1 MREFESLHL
10 RQTSVS
16 MVACACFFIVKV
28 GPLDNCCV
36 PRTMETTGSC
46 ALSDE
51 YLNVRSVYEAISET
65 ENECGIRLFKMNKI
79 WFDK

>member
-1 MREFESLHL
+1 
-10 RQTSVS
+10 
-16 MVACACFFIVKV
+16 
-28 GPLDNCCV
+28 
-36 PRTMETTGSC
+36 METTGSC

-51 YLNVRSVYEAISET
+51 CLNARSVYEAISET